1 MFVPDFLAGPKPA
14 ATTRGGPAQV
24 NLIEAAAERH
34 AVMATCSPC
43 ARSGHGQIVWIPW
56 DQLDPCPQC
65 GHAPYLF
72 RPKPVVADPRGRAGR
87 EEIAR
92 ERAARGVVPQ
102 PVDVEEAVRI
112 ENRPQRRPRAHRLPA
127 PCTRAGEAS
136 ALATEGLP

>member
-1 MFVPDFLAGPKPA
+1 MFVPDFLAGPKPVP
-14 ATTRGGPAQV
+14 TIRGGPAQANV
-24 NLIEAAAERH
+24 IEAAAKRG

-43 ARSGHGQIVWIPW
+43 ARYGYGQVVWIPTN
-56 DQLDPCPQC
+56 QLDPCPQC

-102 PVDVEEAVRI
+102 PVDVEEALRI

-127 PCTRAGEAS
+127 PCARAGEAS
-136 ALATEGLP
+136 APATEVRP